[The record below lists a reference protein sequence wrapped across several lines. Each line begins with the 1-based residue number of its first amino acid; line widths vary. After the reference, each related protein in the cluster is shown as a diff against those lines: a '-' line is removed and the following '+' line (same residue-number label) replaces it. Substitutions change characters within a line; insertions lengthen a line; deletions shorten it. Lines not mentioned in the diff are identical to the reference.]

1 MYISKTLLATI
12 IGTSLIL
19 SGCNDGNDPTPT
31 PTPTPTTVQ
40 TEATVSST
48 KANIAI
54 FGAVDKNFFTETA
67 LASNTGV
74 LLLDDTQANAVG
86 FALDLKNNPKTLD
99 ELTTKY
105 LSDFTKLLK
114 NNGAT
119 VNVLVNKIGLT
130 HCYL

>member
-19 SGCNDGNDPTPT
+19 SGCNDGNDSTPT

-54 FGAVDKNFFTETA
+54 FSKNCLCNIT
-67 LASNTGV
+67 
-74 LLLDDTQANAVG
+74 
-86 FALDLKNNPKTLD
+86 PC
-99 ELTTKY
+99 
-105 LSDFTKLLK
+105 LSDFISEFVSKNCLCNIPYTVLK
-114 NNGAT
+114 NH
-119 VNVLVNKIGLT
+119 KQ
-130 HCYL
+130 